1 MNQENR
7 NSNQYVPSPHVQLK
21 FRWNT
26 HVNPNTSV
34 VLHSREDGIFAIN
47 PMYDAKNSFH
57 IAEYQLI
64 SLNQSLDLQTLDH
77 WSRQRFIQRK
87 SVPEKSIKYVRAARF
102 Y

>member
-64 SLNQSLDLQTLDH
+64 SLNQSLDIYETFGSLVEAKIY
-77 WSRQRFIQRK
+77 S
-87 SVPEKSIKYVRAARF
+87 EKISPREEY
-102 Y
+102 